1 VLYQYIK
8 RYLKNTYKNP
18 STDIVWDTLE
28 NMKFFSHIK
37 KRYEMDEFSR
47 EISEVKEAFKSY
59 FEPVGKVIFRYKKG
73 EEEIRFKVLPYS
85 IEPKD
90 SKHLENILTIVKTNK
105 KYIEYPYHGREDQI
119 AIWGKIGRDIN
130 KELNDTDESVNIKEL
145 AKYAIRKALHLS
157 QRDII
162 VQLKRKYIIKLF
174 DKAVHESSTNEHNEQ
189 IEQNEIKEAKDKA
202 NRFNGY
208 TSEQL
213 QETYKELFSKKGV
226 AIDEFLQSV
235 MDYCFNEDLNF
246 RYISNQHYEKNALK
260 VIHASIARELS
271 DYLSYEK
278 DYIIGFTGYVMR
290 KHFYR
295 IHELMATNLLERIY
309 EKDTNANQFL
319 LYYNGKTILKDNKKY
334 IIPSLETKDGK
345 QWNNSSL
352 IGICNVWMNTK
363 KKKQECE
370 EKLDKVDKKLSE
382 LKVKLSHIQPEKER
396 QEKILAEAHE
406 NFEAVNTRYTELV
419 AQYKYL
425 EASSLNSYEYFNTK
439 EQLAEVEKELQHAQE
454 AMDKAKFNIQAI
466 KDANY
471 NTYTEL
477 DYYTNNRQILLN
489 DLKAQNTNIDSKS
502 AQIDPII
509 ESIVKVLMSRT
520 KLVKRG

>member
-1 VLYQYIK
+1 MLYQYIK
-8 RYLKNTYKNP
+8 RYLKNTYHTP
-18 STDIVWDTLE
+18 SADLEWDTLE

-37 KRYEMDEFSR
+37 KRYDMEEFAR

-73 EEEIRFKVLPYS
+73 EEEIRFKILPYS

-90 SKHLENILTIVKTNK
+90 SKHLEKIVNIVKTNK
-105 KYIEYPYHGREDQI
+105 KYIEYPFNGREDQI

-145 AKYAIRKALHLS
+145 AKYAIRKALNLS
-157 QRDII
+157 ERDVI

-174 DKAVHESSTNEHNEQ
+174 DKANHANSSNTTINPEE
-189 IEQNEIKEAKDKA
+189 KEEAGKA

-208 TSEQL
+208 TTDEL
-213 QETYKELFSKKGV
+213 EGTYKELFGKKKV
-226 AIDEFLQSV
+226 DIDEFLQTV
-235 MDYCFNEDLNF
+235 MDNCFEGELNF
-246 RYISNQHYEKNALK
+246 RYISNQYYEKNALRI
-260 VIHASIARELS
+260 IHTAIAKELG

-278 DYIIGFTGYVMR
+278 DYILGFTGFVMR
-290 KHFYR
+290 KHFYK
-295 IHELMATNLLERIY
+295 IHELMAINLLERIY

-334 IIPSLETKDGK
+334 VIPSLETKDGK

-363 KKKQECE
+363 KKKEECE
-370 EKLDKVDKKLSE
+370 AKLKKVDKKLSE
-382 LKVKLSHIQPEKER
+382 LKIKLSHIQPEKER
-396 QEKILAEAHE
+396 QEKKLADASQKYEKI
-406 NFEAVNTRYTELV
+406 NTKYQELV
-419 AQYKYL
+419 SQYKYL
-425 EASSLNSYEYFNTK
+425 EASHLNSYEYFSTK
-439 EQLAEVEKELQHAQE
+439 EQLEAVEKELHSAQE
-454 AMDKAKFNIQAI
+454 AIDKAKFNIQAI

-471 NTYTEL
+471 NTFTEL
-477 DYYTNNRQILLN
+477 DYYTNSKHQLLG
-489 DLKAQNTNIDSKS
+489 DLKAQNSNIDSKS

-509 ESIVKVLMSRT
+509 ESIIKVLMSRT
-520 KLVKRG
+520 KLMHRSK